1 MSQRHARE
9 TQRQKNL
16 REPVSALEC
25 DIRTAP
31 SQSGKETLV
40 MLTSKKFIGLA
51 LACAGTLAAF
61 TFAQSR
67 ASADDGRLAVT
78 PAVYRSADGDGHG
91 ATIQLARHGWGGHHG
106 YGYHGGYRGWG
117 GYGYRPY
124 VRP

>member
-1 MSQRHARE
+1 
-9 TQRQKNL
+9 
-16 REPVSALEC
+16 
-25 DIRTAP
+25 
-31 SQSGKETLV
+31 

-124 VRP
+124 VRPYYGFGAGYGYPAYGYGYPAHGYGYPGCGVGVRVW